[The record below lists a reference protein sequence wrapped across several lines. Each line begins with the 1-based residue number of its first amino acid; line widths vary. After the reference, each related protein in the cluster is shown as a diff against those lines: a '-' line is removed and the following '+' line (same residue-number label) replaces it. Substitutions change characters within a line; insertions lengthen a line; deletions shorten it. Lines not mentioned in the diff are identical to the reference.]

1 MADIINFYE
10 ELGVGRDD
18 SIAQIHAK
26 LRELKQSLG
35 KKLGPGRSSSQHW
48 ERQLEL
54 ASQAEAVFADE
65 DSRDRYDIELDRA
78 EVSDAPVN
86 WTTRAWNYYFIGDNG
101 AAMVAARKAKEQSP
115 TEAMPFVVSAWV
127 LLSEDE
133 PRQAKH
139 DADEAF
145 VLDELTTDSVDV
157 QEVRGTVYLVLEQ
170 YDRALASFDKALA
183 KAADGEKPELYWRRA
198 LTYEGMGN
206 AEEAYVAG
214 CTGISQHVDISD
226 HILAQLELVIS
237 NAIHLLATRPDPED
251 TLNRYAHYR
260 NQIATSLIGQ
270 QSKIRI
276 VNNIDE
282 NSARWERLKS
292 LQDQCARDA
301 KVPAPSE
308 DAVAVRTMSVT
319 GIGCVSLVILAF
331 GGLMSFVY
339 PAVGIITLALVGGG
353 IFAYIASQRSKQGDL
368 ARVREAYSQAQSRLA
383 ANEAELRNFRPDP
396 IRLKPELGR

>member
-145 VLDELTTDSVDV
+145 VLYELTTDSVDV
-157 QEVRGTVYLVLEQ
+157 QEVRGTVYLVL
-170 YDRALASFDKALA
+170 
-183 KAADGEKPELYWRRA
+183 
-198 LTYEGMGN
+198 
-206 AEEAYVAG
+206 
-214 CTGISQHVDISD
+214 
-226 HILAQLELVIS
+226 
-237 NAIHLLATRPDPED
+237 
-251 TLNRYAHYR
+251 
-260 NQIATSLIGQ
+260 
-270 QSKIRI
+270 
-276 VNNIDE
+276 
-282 NSARWERLKS
+282 
-292 LQDQCARDA
+292 
-301 KVPAPSE
+301 
-308 DAVAVRTMSVT
+308 
-319 GIGCVSLVILAF
+319 
-331 GGLMSFVY
+331 
-339 PAVGIITLALVGGG
+339 
-353 IFAYIASQRSKQGDL
+353 
-368 ARVREAYSQAQSRLA
+368 
-383 ANEAELRNFRPDP
+383 
-396 IRLKPELGR
+396 